1 MYCPECRSEYREGFS
16 RCADCE
22 VALVETLP
30 PLESIPH
37 PDLHLV
43 TILEAGDPSLIA
55 VAESLLQEE
64 GIPYTKS
71 NEQLQD
77 LFALGRLGA
86 GFNPV
91 VGPIRLQVP
100 EEHAEAALQILEDLK
115 SAESEEPWGA
125 GDSDE
130 PVLS

>member
-16 RCADCE
+16 QCADCE

-30 PLESIPH
+30 PLESTPH

-43 TILEAGDPSLIA
+43 TVLEIGDPSLLAI
-55 VAESLLQEE
+55 AESLLQEQ
-64 GIPYTKS
+64 GIPYSKS

-86 GFNPV
+86 GFNPIT
-91 VGPIRLQVP
+91 GPILLQVP
-100 EEHAEAALQILEDLK
+100 EEHAEAALQILEDLE
-115 SAESEEPWGA
+115 AGESDELEEP
-125 GDSDE
+125 DE
-130 PVLS
+130 PTVS

>member
-30 PLESIPH
+30 PLETTPH

-43 TILEAGDPSLIA
+43 TVLEVGDPSLLA
-55 VAESLLQEE
+55 VAESLLQEQ
-64 GIPYTKS
+64 GIPYSKS

-77 LFALGRLGA
+77 LFAMGRLGA
-86 GFNPV
+86 GFNPIT
-91 VGPIRLQVP
+91 GPILLQVP
-100 EEHAEAALQILEDLK
+100 EEHAETALQILEDLETGD
-115 SAESEEPWGA
+115 SEESWESEEP
-125 GDSDE
+125 DE
-130 PVLS
+130 PTVS

>member
-16 RCADCE
+16 QCADCE

-30 PLESIPH
+30 PLESTPH

-43 TILEAGDPSLIA
+43 TVLEIGDPSLLAI
-55 VAESLLQEE
+55 AESLLQEQ
-64 GIPYTKS
+64 GIPYSKS

-86 GFNPV
+86 GFNPIT
-91 VGPIRLQVP
+91 GPILLQVP
-100 EEHAEAALQILEDLK
+100 EEHAEAALQILEDLE
-115 SAESEEPWGA
+115 AGEADEVEEP
-125 GDSDE
+125 DE
-130 PVLS
+130 PAVS